1 MFEITNHKLSTM
13 RKILILILFIGIL
26 GCVNKKKEQTSTV
39 KIKDEKAQKI
49 SEMMKSYVNNNLN
62 SSIISDDAIIKFN
75 KIKMTKTGF
84 EDLVKTHHAMFSEIS
99 FPEGWMETI
108 NYTGNDVKNAGGIYA
123 DDYGSTWTS
132 HWSEWTAVS
141 KISGDTISNSC
152 FFGYKWQN
160 EKIIEVNAIFPDEA
174 FNKELAIFMETYK

>member
-108 NYTGNDVKNAGGIYA
+108 NNTGNDVKNAGGIYA
-123 DDYGSTWTS
+123 DGYGSTWTS

-160 EKIIEVNAIFPDEA
+160 EKIIEVSAIFPDEA
-174 FNKELAIFMETYK
+174 FNKELAIFMETNK

>member
-1 MFEITNHKLSTM
+1 MKKF
-13 RKILILILFIGIL
+13 LILMLSIGIL
-26 GCVNKKKEQTSTV
+26 SCANNKTEQVSTI

>member
-84 EDLVKTHHAMFSEIS
+84 EDLVKTHHAMFSKIS

-123 DDYGSTWTS
+123 DGYGSTWTS